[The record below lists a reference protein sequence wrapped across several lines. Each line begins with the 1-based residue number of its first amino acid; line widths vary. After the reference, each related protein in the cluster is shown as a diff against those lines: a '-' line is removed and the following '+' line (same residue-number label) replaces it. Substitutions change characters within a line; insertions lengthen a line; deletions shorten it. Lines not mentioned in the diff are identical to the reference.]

1 MKGAHVAM
9 NQQDIDKYLDNLIS
23 TAEKNIDRTFAATLK
38 DILGEI
44 ARMYEKYADNSG
56 ELTWTDMN
64 KFNRLQ
70 QEMALISGAISN
82 QYADVLKQLQSLT
95 QTVYLE
101 DFMRTSYLYEMTAKT
116 AMGVSAPSLETIQ
129 KAILNPIDKLTLPAL
144 MESHRTDIINRLHI
158 AISQSLMAGESYA
171 TMARRIRQTVDF
183 SQAKARN
190 VARTEAG
197 RAQAQA
203 RLYSAEQASKYA
215 DMKKV
220 WLSTL
225 DLRTRPDHRRLDGQ
239 EADDEGYFHIHE
251 FKAKGPHLFGV
262 AKEDCNCRC
271 TVIMKVNGIL
281 PDTRSARNYTDADY
295 QQRLADRMEQ
305 LMADEGL
312 TTSEAEKQAKKE
324 IVTPSKAISFQTYD
338 EWLDGK
344 KKEAEHDNDLDE
356 NSIGK
361 TNMKARVGEDNYNR
375 FADHLNSLPEGQIR
389 SLFGKYANQLEFKH
403 IQDGTAYTNGSVVQ
417 LAQEDFEGDEVD
429 RPLQTVYHEIGH
441 AFDGIGLRTITGK
454 NLYATGN
461 KLKVKHNGRSVE
473 TNEYVTTLSAI
484 PTYKLK
490 ETINRDLWEYVNGK
504 DLPMI
509 KDLGSRPRK
518 KTDKEEW
525 NKRYYDVLD
534 NSRINFNKFEKEL
547 IERYGRDSIEISM
560 LSDIYESTPFTARS
574 YPLGSGH
581 GKSYYVKAGHA
592 ETEFFAHV
600 AESMAASAE
609 SYDMLQ
615 EIFPNAVKTW
625 ENIVDDMLRAGD

>member
-1 MKGAHVAM
+1 M

-203 RLYSAEQASKYA
+203 RLDSAEQASKYA

-344 KKEAEHDNDLDE
+344 KKSKPKQDGPTIKMPDGSERAAKIDGSSGIPIVQPVDLDT
-356 NSIGK
+356 NLQKLSIDDVK
-361 TNMKARVGEDNYNR
+361 TFINQIPKEHQGVIKEIHLFDAYDQDDDKVFESAVGGFVLSTKNIELYQNDWLNED
-375 FADHLNSLPEGQIR
+375 IR
-389 SLFGKYANQLEFKH
+389 NKTLA
-403 IQDGTAYTNGSVVQ
+403 GTI
-417 LAQEDFEGDEVD
+417 
-429 RPLQTVYHEIGH
+429 RHETGH
-441 AFDGIGLRTITGK
+441 ALQESLGDAFLKDWKKAMKKDVGNVTDYARTDI
-454 NLYATGN
+454 YEDIA
-461 KLKVKHNGRSVE
+461 
-473 TNEYVTTLSAI
+473 
-484 PTYKLK
+484 
-490 ETINRDLWEYVNGK
+490 ETIMYHWS
-504 DLPMI
+504 P
-509 KDLGSRPRK
+509 
-518 KTDKEEW
+518 
-525 NKRYYDVLD
+525 
-534 NSRINFNKFEKEL
+534 
-547 IERYGRDSIEISM
+547 DSIERRTVEMFFPGRYAVLKKYGI
-560 LSDIYESTPFTARS
+560 
-574 YPLGSGH
+574 
-581 GKSYYVKAGHA
+581 KAGHN
-592 ETEFFAHV
+592 
-600 AESMAASAE
+600 S
-609 SYDMLQ
+609 
-615 EIFPNAVKTW
+615 
-625 ENIVDDMLRAGD
+625 EN